1 MKYKL
6 KDTDFFKDGK
16 LIPEG
21 TEMDLT
27 EKEAEEFSGYL
38 APVQTNEKKSG
49 KDSSK
54 TKNTKEKK

>member
-6 KDTDFFKDGK
+6 IKTDFYKDGK

-21 TEMDLT
+21 TVMDLT
-27 EKEAEEFSGYL
+27 EKEAEEFFGYL
-38 APVQTNEKKSG
+38 EPVQTNEKKSA

-54 TKNTKEKK
+54 TKNTKEK